1 VQVRSQS
8 RRRSVGR
15 REFRSRGRSAK
26 SLRRTSP
33 ERKARSRAVQRVAE
47 PRIDTRVQRFIQ
59 AALEFLAQARVKDP
73 DAAKDFADWKSRTV
87 LLR

>member
-1 VQVRSQS
+1 M
-8 RRRSVGR
+8 
-15 REFRSRGRSAK
+15 
-26 SLRRTSP
+26 
-33 ERKARSRAVQRVAE
+33 AE